1 MEENLNDFTKEE
13 QYEKDSG
20 GATLKDGEIIRI
32 PAKSDFM
39 FKNLFGVNG
48 KEENLKGLL
57 QAILKIEIESLEI
70 QNPELPRNRR
80 DAKLGILDVRAKL
93 SDGTIASI
101 EMQVENQNNIGE
113 RLAFYVCQLYINTI
127 DMGQAYH
134 TANKTIA
141 IAIIDFSYFNR
152 KEYHQIAHLKFDECK
167 DKNEIVKESLE
178 GKESEIV
185 TDRLEVHIIDLKKFR
200 EMKNPKG
207 ELADWLNLILGNEG
221 AIEMASKKNERI
233 AKANEDNKKLS
244 SDKEMQDLYWSEKMA
259 LYDENTRIGVA
270 IQKGERK
277 SKIEIAKKLLKKNMN
292 IEEIE
297 EVTGLSEEEIKKLN
311 NHY

>member
-20 GATLKDGEIIRI
+20 GATLKNGEIVRI

-70 QNPELPRNRR
+70 QNPELPRNHK

-93 SDGTIASI
+93 ADGTIASI
-101 EMQVENQNNIGE
+101 EMQVENQNNMGE
-113 RLAFYVCQLYINTI
+113 RLAFYLCQLYINTI
-127 DMGQAYH
+127 DIGQAYH
-134 TANKTIA
+134 SVNKTIA

-167 DKNEIVKESLE
+167 DQNEIVGELLE
-178 GKESEIV
+178 GKESKIV
-185 TDRLEVHIIDLKKFR
+185 TDKLEVHIIDLKKFR

-221 AIEMASKKNERI
+221 EIEMASKKNERI

-244 SDKEMQDLYWSEKMA
+244 SNKEMQELYWLEKKA

-277 SKIEIAKKLLKKNMN
+277 SKIEIAKKLLKKNMK

-297 EVTGLSEEEIKKLN
+297 EVTGLSKEEIKKLN
-311 NHY
+311 NH